1 MVQRHLIRSA
11 AKVFF
16 SPKRSEGAFQ
26 LRGQGNANSPVGVGK
41 AHVLRSAAKVLF
53 SPQRSEGAFQKRGQ
67 GNANSPVGVGKA
79 HVLRSVAKV
88 LLICICVVLAVL
100 TTTTVH
106 AEPVTLDFRGL
117 AVPELAEVVFR
128 KVLRRDYM
136 LGAGVSGSD
145 PKITLS
151 LKGVESSEVG
161 QFVTAALAEH
171 GISVDLDSRVVRV
184 YRGQSAPGA
193 GSSDTVAP
201 YLRPGVSVGQVP
213 ENPAAPAAAMPPGPT
228 APVIPEKIA
237 SYRPK
242 GKSVEFLEGVVRLA
256 GGVVVEGKSDK
267 SSLVYGGTAEVTE
280 KIESLLKQIDTITP
294 GLMVKAALI
303 EFTESSNESRSF
315 QLALSALA
323 GKLGVALSAGTQ
335 LVNALTW
342 KGSTLTAALSAIEG
356 DSRFRYVAEPQ
367 LRVNDGEKAK
377 LVVGSEVP
385 TRGAATFDRNGN
397 PVQSIQYRTSGV
409 VITVEPRVMSNSVL
423 VKIGQQISSFAMTTT
438 SNIDSPTMLKRETET
453 TVRAKPGELIVL
465 AGLDENRKS
474 NTNTGLSWLP
484 SIFRGQ
490 NSDESRSQLL
500 LFLEITMEES
510 EEA

>member
-1 MVQRHLIRSA
+1 MVQRHLRLSCA
-11 AKVFF
+11 
-16 SPKRSEGAFQ
+16 
-26 LRGQGNANSPVGVGK
+26 
-41 AHVLRSAAKVLF
+41 
-53 SPQRSEGAFQKRGQ
+53 
-67 GNANSPVGVGKA
+67 
-79 HVLRSVAKV
+79 
-88 LLICICVVLAVL
+88 VLAIL
-100 TTTTVH
+100 TATIAH
-106 AEPVTLDFRGL
+106 AEPVTLDFRGVT
-117 AVPELAEVVFR
+117 VPELSEVVFR

-171 GISVDLDSRVVRV
+171 GIAVDLDSRVVRI
-184 YRGQSAPGA
+184 YRGLSAPG
-193 GSSDTVAP
+193 GSPDAVAP
-201 YLRPGVSVGQVP
+201 YLRPGVSVGQSTDTQGDSSRVS
-213 ENPAAPAAAMPPGPT
+213 MPPSLPA
-228 APVIPEKIA
+228 APVIPDKIV

-242 GKSVEFLEGVVRLA
+242 GKSVDFLEGVVKLA
-256 GGVVVEGKSDK
+256 GGVVVEGKGDK
-267 SSLVYGGTAEVTE
+267 TTLVYGGSSETVE
-280 KIESLLKQIDTITP
+280 KIQSLLKQIDSITP

-315 QLALSALA
+315 QLALTALA
-323 GKLGVALSAGTQ
+323 GKLGVALSAGAQ
-335 LVNALTW
+335 LANALTW

-385 TRGAATFDRNGN
+385 TRGAATFDKNGN
-397 PVQSIQYRTSGV
+397 PVQSVQYRTAGV
-409 VITVEPRVMSNSVL
+409 VITVEPKVMAGSVM

-500 LFLEITMEES
+500 LFLEITMEET

>member
-1 MVQRHLIRSA
+1 MVQRHLKRLCA
-11 AKVFF
+11 A
-16 SPKRSEGAFQ
+16 
-26 LRGQGNANSPVGVGK
+26 
-41 AHVLRSAAKVLF
+41 
-53 SPQRSEGAFQKRGQ
+53 
-67 GNANSPVGVGKA
+67 
-79 HVLRSVAKV
+79 
-88 LLICICVVLAVL
+88 LAIL
-100 TTTTVH
+100 TATLAQ
-106 AEPVTLDFRGL
+106 AEPVTLDFRG
-117 AVPELAEVVFR
+117 VTVSELSEVVFR

-136 LGAGVSGSD
+136 LGAGVSGSE

-151 LKGVESSEVG
+151 LKGVESTEVG

-171 GISVDLDSRVVRV
+171 GIAVDLDSRVVRV
-184 YRGQSAPGA
+184 YRGQSVLGA
-193 GSSDTVAP
+193 GSPDAVAP
-201 YLRPGVSVGQVP
+201 YLRPGVSVGQ
-213 ENPAAPAAAMPPGPT
+213 PADNQAPAAAVTMPPGQI
-228 APVIPEKIA
+228 AVPVIPDKIV

-242 GKSVEFLEGVVRLA
+242 GKSVDFLEGVVKLA
-256 GGVVVEGKSDK
+256 GGVVVEGKGDK
-267 SSLVYGGTAEVTE
+267 TTLVYGGTSEVVE
-280 KIESLLKQIDTITP
+280 KIQSLLKQIDSITP

-315 QLALSALA
+315 QIALTALA
-323 GKLGVALSAGTQ
+323 GKLGVALSAGAQ
-335 LVNALTW
+335 LANALTW

-409 VITVEPRVMSNSVL
+409 VISVEPRVMNGSVM
-423 VKIGQQISSFAMTTT
+423 VKIGQQVSSFAMTTT

-453 TVRAKPGELIVL
+453 TVRARPGELIVL

-484 SIFRGQ
+484 ALLRGH
-490 NSDESRSQLL
+490 NSEESRSQLL
-500 LFLEITMEES
+500 LFLEITMEET
-510 EEA
+510 EEV

>member
-1 MVQRHLIRSA
+1 MVQRHLRRICAFLALFAVTA
-11 AKVFF
+11 A
-16 SPKRSEGAFQ
+16 
-26 LRGQGNANSPVGVGK
+26 N
-41 AHVLRSAAKVLF
+41 
-53 SPQRSEGAFQKRGQ
+53 
-67 GNANSPVGVGKA
+67 
-79 HVLRSVAKV
+79 
-88 LLICICVVLAVL
+88 
-100 TTTTVH
+100 
-106 AEPVTLDFRGL
+106 AEPVTLDFRGVT
-117 AVPELAEVVFR
+117 VPELAEVVFR

-136 LGAGVSGSD
+136 LGSGIGPGE

-151 LKGVESSEVG
+151 LKAVDSEEVG
-161 QFVTAALAEH
+161 QLVIQALEEH
-171 GISVDLDSRVVRV
+171 GIKVDLNSRVVRV
-184 YRGQSAPGA
+184 YRGAPGGA
-193 GSSDTVAP
+193 SSPDSVAP
-201 YLRPGVSVGQVP
+201 YMNTGVPVGEGQIHPGAKP
-213 ENPAAPAAAMPPGPT
+213 DTIDPAQSMPPV
-228 APVIPEKIA
+228 AVVPEKIV

-242 GKSVEFLEGVVRLA
+242 GKSVDFLEGVVKLA
-256 GGVVVEGKSDK
+256 GGVVVEGKGDK
-267 SSLVYGGTAEVTE
+267 TSLVYGGSTETVE
-280 KIESLLKQIDTITP
+280 KIQSLLKQVDSITP

-303 EFTESSNESRSF
+303 EYTESSNESRSF
-315 QLALSALA
+315 QLALTALA
-323 GKLGVALSAGTQ
+323 GKLGVALSAGAQ
-335 LVNALTW
+335 LANALTW

-356 DSRFRYVAEPQ
+356 DARFRYVAEPQ

-453 TVRAKPGELIVL
+453 TVRARPGELIVL

-484 SIFRGQ
+484 SILRGQ

-500 LFLEITMEES
+500 LFLEITMEETD
-510 EEA
+510 EV